1 MKPVLF
7 LTGHLPED
15 RVGAVRELHARA
27 GIEVALY
34 GGPHAHGAPPA
45 SGPPGGVPHRRIDQ
59 RDVARLVAGGGYRAV
74 IAGTG
79 GRLALPAAWGA
90 SRRVG
95 LPFIF
100 WASLWRAPRTPAHL
114 AAYPLMLWIYRD
126 AAAVVTYGEHVSG
139 YVGARGARNVH
150 VAPQSVDNAFWSA
163 GVPDER
169 PPGPFRALFV
179 GRATPAKGL
188 GVLLEAWRASGL
200 GRAGATLTLA
210 GPGAGGGAGPG
221 PLPPGVRRV
230 GVLEPAA
237 LRNFYGAY
245 DVLVMP
251 SIPTR
256 GFLEPWG
263 LVANEAM
270 NQATAILS
278 TDAVGAAAGG
288 LVRDGRNGL
297 VVPAGDPPALGAA
310 LVRLAGDPGL
320 CARLGR
326 AGARDVRAFTHAAW
340 AAGFVGALRSV
351 GVGADPLVALPDA

>member
-7 LTGHLPED
+7 LTGHLPDD
-15 RVGAVRELHARA
+15 RVGAFRELHARA

-45 SGPPGGVPHRRIDQ
+45 RGPLDGVPH
-59 RDVARLVAGGGYRAV
+59 
-74 IAGTG
+74 
-79 GRLALPAAWGA
+79 
-90 SRRVG
+90 
-95 LPFIF
+95 
-100 WASLWRAPRTPAHL
+100 RAPRTPAHL
-114 AAYPLMLWIYRD
+114 AAYPLMVWIYRD
-126 AAAVVTYGEHVSG
+126 ADAVVTYGEHVSG

-150 VAPQSVDNAFWSA
+150 VAPQSVDNALWSA
-163 GVPDER
+163 GVPDVR

-179 GRATPAKGL
+179 GRPTVAKGL

-200 GRAGATLTLA
+200 AAGGATLTLA
-210 GPGAGGGAGPG
+210 GPGVGAPDAGEVG
-221 PLPPGVRRV
+221 PLPTGVRGV

-270 NQATAILS
+270 NQATAIIS

-297 VVPAGDPPALGAA
+297 VVPAGDPAALGAA